1 MSVKHGRV
9 ERYAEL
15 LLDTC
20 LGVERGWQVIVW
32 GSPWARPLLEEV
44 MKQLGERG
52 AYPLLRLSFNGSGG
66 SAYHRAWVRHAP
78 LDVLSE
84 PASIEVHAWE
94 HCDAWLGVQAPENT
108 RDGADIPTERT
119 NTVNEAYDPA
129 RSRLGSGD
137 RVRPS
142 RDSIPW
148 VLCWYPTPA
157 LAQDAGMTLPAFAD
171 FLYDACLIDW
181 KGLHERISRHAQL
194 FDAAEE
200 VRIVAA
206 GTDLRLS
213 VAGRRADVDAGTGN
227 MPGGELFVCP
237 VERSAEGTIAFTEFP
252 AQYLGRQ
259 VRGIRLRFSEGRVVD
274 ASADSEEDFLLET
287 LDTDEGA
294 RRIGELGIGC
304 NPGIDRYLG
313 NVYFDEKING
323 TIHLALGHGFEDI
336 GGTNQSA
343 IHWDIVKDL
352 RSGGRIEL
360 DGKVVQEDGVW
371 VA

>member
-1 MSVKHGRV
+1 MSVGDGRV

-32 GSPWARPLLEEV
+32 GTPWARPLLEEL

-52 AYPLLRLSFNGSGG
+52 AYPLLRLTFGGG

-78 LDVLSE
+78 LEVLSE
-84 PASIEVHAWE
+84 PASIEVYAWDQ
-94 HCDAWLGVQAPENT
+94 CDAWLGVMAPENT
-108 RDGADIPTERT
+108 RDGADIAAERP
-119 NTVNEAYDPA
+119 NAVNEAYDPV
-129 RSRLGSGD
+129 RSRLGVGN

-142 RDSIPW
+142 RNSIPW

-171 FLYDACLIDW
+171 FLYDSCLIDW
-181 KGLHERISRHAQL
+181 HALHERISRHAQL

-213 VAGRRADVDAGTGN
+213 VAGRRAGVDAGTGN
-227 MPGGELFVCP
+227 MPGGECFVCP
-237 VERSAEGTIAFTEFP
+237 VETSVEGTIAFTEFP
-252 AQYLGRQ
+252 ALWEGRQ

-304 NPGIDRYLG
+304 NPGIDRYMR
-313 NVYFDEKING
+313 NVYFDEKMNG
-323 TIHLALGHGFEDI
+323 TIHLALGSGFDSI
-336 GGTNQSA
+336 GGTNVST

-360 DGKVVQEDGVW
+360 DGKVVQEHGIW

>member
-1 MSVKHGRV
+1 MSLRDGRV

-15 LLDTC
+15 LLGTC

-32 GSPWARPLLEEV
+32 GTPWARPLLEEV

-52 AYPLLRLSFNGSGG
+52 AYPLLRLTFSGG
-66 SAYHRAWVRHAP
+66 SAYHRAWLRHAP
-78 LDVLSE
+78 LDVISE

-94 HCDAWLGVQAPENT
+94 ECDAWLGVSAPENT
-108 RDGADIPTERT
+108 RDGADIAAART
-119 NTVNEAYDPA
+119 SAVNEAYDDA
-129 RSRLGSGD
+129 RSRLG
-137 RVRPS
+137 VQ
-142 RDSIPW
+142 IPW

-171 FLYDACLIDW
+171 FLYGSCLIDW
-181 KGLHERISRHAQL
+181 ESLHKRISRHAQL
-194 FDAAEE
+194 LDEAEE
-200 VRIVAA
+200 VRIF
-206 GTDLRLS
+206 GNETDLRLS

-227 MPGGELFVCP
+227 MPGGEFFVCP
-237 VERSAEGTIAFTEFP
+237 VETSAEGTIAFTEFP
-252 AQYLGRQ
+252 AMWGGREM
-259 VRGIRLRFSEGRVVD
+259 RGIRLRFSEGRVVD
-274 ASADSEEDFLLET
+274 ASADSEEDFLIET

-304 NPGIDRYLG
+304 NPGIDRYMG

-323 TIHLALGHGFEDI
+323 TIHLALGSGFDSI
-336 GGTNQSA
+336 GGTNVSA

-352 RSGGRIEL
+352 RFGGRIEL
-360 DGKVVQEDGVW
+360 DGKVVQQNGSW